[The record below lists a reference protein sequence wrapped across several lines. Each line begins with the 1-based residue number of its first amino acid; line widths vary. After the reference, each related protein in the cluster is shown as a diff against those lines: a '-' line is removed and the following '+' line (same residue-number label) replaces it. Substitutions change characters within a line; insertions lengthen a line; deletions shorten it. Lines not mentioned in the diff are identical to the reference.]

1 MQRCAGLFLYQVVSV
16 FILNYILLFPYRQR
30 ILPIKWE
37 RKMKRVNLLEYFELA
52 ESVMSAKSGLSTSSS
67 TKAASIYF
75 SISGLTPRL
84 SMFLSDDNG
93 FSASKHAASELLTAV
108 TEWID
113 ENAFPGGKFSTDKFD
128 RELEPWEWGQIRKKV
143 ESFRTVFEAECHGV
157 DVYSVGQISIYKTQ
171 TLVSN
176 GAKIIPEEYHS
187 DIPAEA
193 LAEFDNAGKCLAFD
207 LPTSCGFHALRGLEL
222 VMDAYL
228 VAFGINT
235 KRLRSWNMY
244 IQAAKKLIDDENA
257 PSKPSPKVA
266 AMLDRMRELDRNP
279 LMHPRDTLDTL
290 SADQLYKLC
299 AITVG
304 EIVRDV
310 RKIKSGGAV
319 AKIANNAGA
328 SLPSM
333 QLNK

>member
-1 MQRCAGLFLYQVVSV
+1 
-16 FILNYILLFPYRQR
+16 
-30 ILPIKWE
+30 
-37 RKMKRVNLLEYFELA
+37 MKRVNLLEYFELA
-52 ESVMSAKSGLSTSSS
+52 ESVMSAKSGLTTNSS
-67 TKAASIYF
+67 TEVASIYF
-75 SISGLTPRL
+75 SISGLLPRL
-84 SMFLSDDNG
+84 NTFLSDDNG
-93 FSASKHAASELLTAV
+93 FSASKHAASELSAAITG
-108 TEWID
+108 WID
-113 ENAFPGGKFSTDKFD
+113 EKVFPGEGFSTERFDKKID
-128 RELEPWEWGQIRKKV
+128 PWEWAQLRKKV
-143 ESFRTVFEAECHGV
+143 EAFRTVLEAECHGV
-157 DVYSVGQISIYKTQ
+157 DLYSIGQISIYKTQ

-187 DIPAEA
+187 EIPNEA

-228 VAFGINT
+228 DAFGVNT

-244 IQAAKKLIDDENA
+244 IQAAKKLIDDEKA
-257 PSKPSPKVA
+257 SSKPSPKVA

-304 EIVRDV
+304 EIIRDI
-310 RKIKSGGAV
+310 RKLKSGGAV
-319 AKIANNAGA
+319 AKIANSAGA

-333 QLNK
+333 QLGK

>member
-1 MQRCAGLFLYQVVSV
+1 
-16 FILNYILLFPYRQR
+16 
-30 ILPIKWE
+30 
-37 RKMKRVNLLEYFELA
+37 MKRVNLLDYFELA
-52 ESVMSAKSGLSTSSS
+52 ENVMSAKSALSSSSS

-75 SISGLTPRL
+75 SIAGLAPRL
-84 SMFLSDDNG
+84 NTFLNDDNG
-93 FSASKHAASELLTAV
+93 FSASKHAASELMAV
-108 TEWID
+108 VTDWID
-113 ENAFPGGKFSTDKFD
+113 ENAFPGGKFSTEKFD
-128 RELEPWEWGQIRKKV
+128 RELQPWEWGHIKKKV

-176 GAKIIPEEYHS
+176 GAKIIPDEYHS

-228 VAFGINT
+228 VAFGVNT

-244 IQAAKKLIDDENA
+244 IQAAIKLIEDEKA

-290 SADQLYKLC
+290 AADQLYKLC

-304 EIVRDV
+304 EIVRDI
-310 RKIKSGGAV
+310 RKLKSGGAV

-333 QLNK
+333 QLGK

>member
-1 MQRCAGLFLYQVVSV
+1 
-16 FILNYILLFPYRQR
+16 
-30 ILPIKWE
+30 
-37 RKMKRVNLLEYFELA
+37 MKRVNLLDYFELA
-52 ESVMSAKSGLSTSSS
+52 ESLMSAKSGLSVSSS

-75 SISGLTPRL
+75 AIAGLIPRL
-84 SMFLSDDNG
+84 DTFLSDDNG
-93 FSASKHAASELLTAV
+93 FSTSKHAASDLLTAV
-108 TEWID
+108 TEWVD
-113 ENAFPGGKFSTDKFD
+113 ENAFPGGQFSTEKFE
-128 RELEPWEWGQIRKKV
+128 RELETWEWGSLKKKV

-176 GAKIIPEEYHS
+176 GAKIIPEEYHKEL
-187 DIPAEA
+187 PAEA
-193 LAEFDNAGKCLAFD
+193 LGEFDNAGKCLAFD

-228 VAFGINT
+228 VAFGVNT

-244 IQAAKKLIDDENA
+244 IQAAKKLIDDDRA
-257 PSKPSPKVA
+257 PCKPSPKVA

-304 EIVRDV
+304 EIVRDI
-310 RKIKSGGAV
+310 RKINSGGVV
-319 AKIANNAGA
+319 AKIANDSGA
-328 SLPSM
+328 LLPAP
-333 QLNK
+333 QLGK